1 MAAPQ
6 GYRVIAEK
14 PYERA
19 RAHRGYTGKTLYVNV
34 STGVIEERPVTQQ
47 MKDVFIGGRGF
58 GLWRLWNA
66 VDASTT
72 WDDPKNEIVISSGPI
87 GGITQYAGTGKSLV
101 VSLSPTTG
109 CVVDCNVGG
118 YFGPYLKFAGWDAL
132 EVQGKAKK
140 DVIVVVDEADGVVRL
155 LECPHKDVNTHILA
169 DRLTKDFADSDAPK
183 DLVAVATV
191 SAGTGAEHTR
201 IGCLNFSLYDMRRKG
216 IRVKQAGRGGI
227 GSVFRNKRIAAL
239 VVKHPGGVNADL
251 NGPADVERLRK
262 AGARIT
268 KEILDLDAKQNDMRS
283 VGTSNIVEVMNEF
296 DLLPV
301 ENYRFGSHPKA
312 DAISSPV
319 WRTRFTQGLPD
330 GCWFGCTMACAHA
343 VDGFPVQTGPYK
355 GQKVIVDGPEYETA
369 AGSANMGIFE
379 ADFVLE
385 YNFYCDTYGID
396 TISFATA
403 TAFVMECYEAGV
415 LDKGKTGGLDLRFG
429 NAEAALELL
438 HQMARGEGFGAIAGQ
453 GIRRMKDHFVKAYGA
468 DRAFLDDIGMEC
480 KGLEYSEYVTKE
492 SLAMQ
497 GGYGLANK
505 GPQHDEA
512 WLIFMD
518 MVNKQLPTFADKAEA
533 LHYFPMWRT
542 WFGLMGL
549 CKLPWNDIEPA
560 DNRTKHKGI
569 EAAKVPE
576 HVENYAN
583 LFAGVTGVEVTP
595 SDIIRQSERV
605 YNFQRVFNVRM
616 GLSLIHI

>member
-1 MAAPQ
+1 
-6 GYRVIAEK
+6 
-14 PYERA
+14 
-19 RAHRGYTGKTLYVNV
+19 
-34 STGVIEERPVTQQ
+34 
-47 MKDVFIGGRGF
+47 
-58 GLWRLWNA
+58 
-66 VDASTT
+66 
-72 WDDPKNEIVISSGPI
+72 
-87 GGITQYAGTGKSLV
+87 
-101 VSLSPTTG
+101 
-109 CVVDCNVGG
+109 
-118 YFGPYLKFAGWDAL
+118 
-132 EVQGKAKK
+132 
-140 DVIVVVDEADGVVRL
+140 
-155 LECPHKDVNTHILA
+155 
-169 DRLTKDFADSDAPK
+169 
-183 DLVAVATV
+183 
-191 SAGTGAEHTR
+191 
-201 IGCLNFSLYDMRRKG
+201 
-216 IRVKQAGRGGI
+216 
-227 GSVFRNKRIAAL
+227 
-239 VVKHPGGVNADL
+239 
-251 NGPADVERLRK
+251 
-262 AGARIT
+262 
-268 KEILDLDAKQNDMRS
+268 
-283 VGTSNIVEVMNEF
+283 
-296 DLLPV
+296 
-301 ENYRFGSHPKA
+301 
-312 DAISSPV
+312 
-319 WRTRFTQGLPD
+319 
-330 GCWFGCTMACAHA
+330 MACAHA

-396 TISFATA
+396 TISFATG

-415 LDKGKTGGLDLRFG
+415 LDKKATGGLDLRFG
-429 NAEAALELL
+429 NAQAALELL

-583 LFAGVTGVEVTP
+583 LFAGVTGIEITP
-595 SDIIRQSERV
+595 ADIIRQSERV

-616 GLSLIHI
+616 GFGTRKHDAIPYRSAGPVTVIEYESRPERYDAALRDAVGVDPAAMSTEEKVKALRTHREAQYEKLIDAVYARRGWTQDGVPTLAKLKELGIDFPDVVAVVKKHQ